1 MKIKILLG
9 LCAVIP
15 SSINLIAQETATLR
29 MKIVVD
35 GQTSSPAQVQPV
47 ADAVCAENKIF
58 SDKLLVGAKG
68 ELSNL
73 ALIFD
78 EEKSKLK
85 VPEALQKPVVGTQEL
100 DNNKCTFSPKVIVAR
115 PGQTIDVKNS
125 DKTGHN
131 ANFQF
136 LKNQAKNFLIP
147 AGQTRQYILAPDLV
161 EPTAMPVNCDVHP
174 WMKAF
179 IIVKNHP
186 YVGVTNAEGVLEI
199 KDLPIGK
206 DAIFRVWHEAAG
218 PIDQLTVGGK
228 AVKLSRG
235 NRWEMEL
242 KPGMNDLGE
251 VKIDS
256 KLLKP

>member
-1 MKIKILLG
+1 MNKSIGMSVL
-9 LCAVIP
+9 AVLFI
-15 SSINLIAQETATLR
+15 SSTLAAQGTATLR

-35 GQTSSPAQVQPV
+35 GKVAAPTEVSPVN
-47 ADAVCAENKIF
+47 DLICAENKILT
-58 SDKLLVGAKG
+58 DKLWVGAKG

-85 VPEALQKPVVGTQEL
+85 VPDALQKATAGRHTL
-100 DNNKCTFSPKVIVAR
+100 DNNKCMFSPKITIAR

-136 LKNQAKNFLIP
+136 LKNAPKNFLIP
-147 AGQTRQYILAPDLV
+147 GGQTREYVLAPDLV
-161 EPTAMPVNCDVHP
+161 EPTSMPVNCDVHP

-179 IIVKNHP
+179 VIVKNHP

-199 KDLPIGK
+199 KDLPVGK

-228 AVKLSRG
+228 PLKLARG

-251 VKIDS
+251 VKIDT